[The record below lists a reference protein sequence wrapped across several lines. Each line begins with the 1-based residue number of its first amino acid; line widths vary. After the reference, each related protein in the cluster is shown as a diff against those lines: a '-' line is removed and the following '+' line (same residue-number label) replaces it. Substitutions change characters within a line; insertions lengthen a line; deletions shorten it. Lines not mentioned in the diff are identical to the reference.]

1 MSASSIMLSML
12 LQNRREQQKLEKE
25 KETLLTDPAKLD
37 KIVGG
42 RVSELSPSFKIPS
55 KAKHGSLSA
64 AAEASIPDDHPMK
77 GFSTEYATRLKA
89 ALAHPESRGHSVSEI
104 SSALAGKLLLEPAAP
119 GRLSRLEES
128 YQYKRKADSSWF
140 SSFGMDGEDESVKK
154 PIGYDEWKQAVRE
167 GEDEDY
173 NKLSWTPTK
182 EGLAKSAGIGAVIG
196 GALASPLGVTAPA
209 GAATGALS
217 GLAFETIQAPWSKI
231 VAGSEWARARM
242 NTGSAMDKVA
252 VLGAEFIPTLAAGWK
267 SDKAAMKM
275 FTVAGELRKAATV
288 VPTAEN
294 VIKAAKAGE
303 NAEKSLKRGL
313 GMNPEFWGKYE
324 GLWNKMTGK
333 GAVAA
338 PEYTGTKA
346 LVPVDKSEFADFA
359 EYHFKKEPPLPRAD
373 YPFEKEPT
381 LLQEGRSI
389 IYSEAPGVTERGL
402 VQSAAKAVVPIEEG
416 AVSRA
421 RSWMKDAYDRYLA
434 DTIQLPA
441 NMKMPVTIAGTRAMV
456 PAYEA
461 APIRAMEWLRTAR
474 EMQINPVARE
484 AIDTVITTGHNG
496 ELIAEPIISSVAE
509 RTAVVAGKRAGRIK
523 KVKAKT
529 PIEAVD
535 SSVIPEFKT
544 TGEAITFGKT
554 ATPDQIT
561 ALASRR
567 AELSEETRKLVADD
581 KLQEAMEV
589 ATRSQFA
596 RESWEAANGIF
607 PKVKAP
613 VLSVAEEEV
622 ANVLPAAEKA
632 AVDTIVKKRKV
643 ATEVGTKLQRNIAP
657 TDVDDVDG
665 ISDDVVAKL
674 HDMKAK
680 GIPFKYNP
688 KTGKVSVL
696 KNNLDKKLAEELAPK
711 WQPYSYDEALTAGK
725 TIIKDFD
732 AGTINAKEAQQKTLD
747 LIESVQTSPKLSGV
761 DRTEILD
768 GAEKAAAHFGRK
780 AALLGFFALTAGSVS
795 MFEMFQPETAEAGI
809 ISFLSGAAKIGDNV
823 ASEAAQAGVKV
834 KGIEMLRKMR
844 STGLIVDK
852 ITAPDVYHIP
862 KNGFQRGLWD
872 SAFGGPSQIIKHAT
886 EWVKNPANRS
896 AYKLMSPYQVAEAIL
911 GVGKNNLGNPA
922 VHKASYFMAEVNNI
936 KNSQQVVRNILQGA
950 GIKSENKAIEK
961 LFEPLLPGMKA
972 QIEHDFHM
980 WKVDITAS
988 ARKKLMIKAAK
999 LTERGKP
1006 IPKDYAKDIAIL
1018 DQKVSEHAAGANA
1031 LKQQMSEY
1039 HMNYGQVAQQA
1050 AEQFPE
1056 ARIFYALDD
1065 TPGFKKYPFLKNV
1078 TFSPEEQLTID
1089 RLRKQLGVYKER
1101 LTDLK
1106 VKTMDEPYV
1115 HYSLH
1120 KGFDFN
1126 RQELLGSDFTRNAYT
1141 KFYSRTKNSRPL
1153 VPDIARSMGEYVY
1166 DVEKRLQTQGFW
1178 KQGWDKVEKK
1188 FAGFPAV
1195 ADVFKHLREGTVPHE
1210 KTWGRTAMNAYSQ
1223 FEIFRNL
1230 FLNPSA
1236 GGKHLCKVFGDVV
1249 SRGLG
1254 EVAAEVPGSIKNV
1267 MWRAADMIP
1276 QARKTLSNLGI
1287 TGMNEQEKLYKSWM
1301 DSLIPVQ
1308 THHQRL
1314 LNMGIVARDSDFDT
1328 IKNVWNTAE
1337 KTWAKTQGLGAAWI
1351 NLAELVDRGLSA
1363 RVGLSVAAKKGMT
1376 IEQGYYGAL
1385 DLILKNNFLGRE
1397 FNPSWLNKPMWRAL
1411 FMFQTTP
1418 FKILERRV
1426 VNAMRASK
1434 SIKTMGK
1441 EIYALT
1447 KSPEGR
1453 AKLWTDLRDLRGAM
1467 KREEQ
1472 EWKANVFIDAL
1483 RTETDFFGSTM
1494 VSQAAKDILVT
1505 GAALT
1510 GGAYA
1515 GVNLKHHFF
1524 HVPFLSGYTNE
1535 PTLNFS
1541 PGVMGTIRGYH
1552 DWLKREEY
1560 DDEFLFT
1567 KIAKQWMGPSGP
1579 IPSVFRKMSRLSTN
1593 DIPEIYKD
1601 SKFQYLFAIP
1611 SKEK

>member
-1 MSASSIMLSML
+1 MSAESTLMSLVLSKY
-12 LQNRREQQKLEKE
+12 REQQKIEKE
-25 KETLLTDPAKLD
+25 KETLLTDPNKLD

-217 GLAFETIQAPWSKI
+217 GLAFEAIQAPWSKI

-242 NTGSAMDKVA
+242 NTGSVMDKVA
-252 VLGAEFIPTLAAGWK
+252 VLGAEFVPTLAAGWK

-275 FTVAGELRKAATV
+275 FTVAGELRKAATAL
-288 VPTAEN
+288 PTAEN

-303 NAEKSLKRGL
+303 NVEKSLKRGL

-333 GAVAA
+333 GPVAA

-346 LVPVDKSEFADFA
+346 LVPVDKSGFADFA
-359 EYHFKKEPPLPRAD
+359 GHYYKKDPGLPRAD
-373 YPFEKEPT
+373 YPFESEPT

-389 IYSEAPGVTERGL
+389 IYGEAPGVTERGL
-402 VQSAAKAVVPIEEG
+402 VQTTAKAVVPIEEG

-441 NMKMPVTIAGTRAMV
+441 DMKMPVTIAGTRAMV
-456 PAYEA
+456 PASEA
-461 APIRAMEWLRTAR
+461 APIKAMEWLRTAR

-484 AIDTVITTGHNG
+484 TIDTVITAGHNG

-523 KVKAKT
+523 KVKAKA
-529 PIEAVD
+529 PLEAVD

-544 TGEAITFGKT
+544 TGEAIAFGKK
-554 ATPDQIT
+554 ATPEQMT
-561 ALASRR
+561 ALVNKR
-567 AELSEETRKLVADD
+567 AELLEETRKLAAED
-581 KLQEAMEV
+581 KGIEAFEV
-589 ATRSQFA
+589 SAKAGFV
-596 RESWEAANGIF
+596 REALDTANGIL
-607 PKVKAP
+607 PKVKVP
-613 VLSVAEEEV
+613 VLSAAEEEV

-632 AVDTIVKKRKV
+632 AVDIIVKKRKV

-657 TDVDDVDG
+657 TDIDDVDG
-665 ISDDVVAKL
+665 ISDDVAAKL

-696 KNNLDKKLAEELAPK
+696 KNSLDKKLAEELAPK
-711 WQPYSYDEALTAGK
+711 WQPYSYDEALAAGK
-725 TIIKDFD
+725 AIIKDFD
-732 AGTINAKEAQQKTLD
+732 AGTINAKEAHQKAQD
-747 LIESVQTSPKLSGV
+747 IIESALTSPKLDSNQ
-761 DRTEILD
+761 RRLILED
-768 GAEKAAAHFGRK
+768 AEKTSSHYGKK
-780 AALLGFFALTAGSVS
+780 AALLGFFALTAGSAS
-795 MFEMFQPETAEAGI
+795 MFEMFQPETANAGI
-809 ISFLSGAAKIGDNV
+809 ISFLSGAAKLGDNV
-823 ASEAAQAGVKV
+823 VSEAAQAGVKA
-834 KGIEMLRKMR
+834 KGIEFLRKAR
-844 STGLIVDK
+844 STSLIVDAIK
-852 ITAPDVYHIP
+852 DNTTYHIP
-862 KNGFQRGLWD
+862 KTGFQRGLWD
-872 SAFGGPSQIIKHAT
+872 SEFGGPTQILKHAT
-886 EWVKNPANRS
+886 EWVKSKENRTI
-896 AYKLMSPYQVAEAIL
+896 YKYMTPYQVEQAIL
-911 GVGKNNLGNPA
+911 NIGKNNLGSVS
-922 VHKASYFMAEVNNI
+922 VHKASYFMSEVNNI
-936 KNSQQVVRNILQGA
+936 KNSQQVVRNILQVA

-988 ARKKLMIKAAK
+988 ARKKLMTKAAK

-1018 DQKVSEHAAGANA
+1018 DQKISEHAAGANA
-1031 LKQQMSEY
+1031 LKQQLSEY
-1039 HMNYGQVAQQA
+1039 HMNFTPLAQQA

-1056 ARIFYALDD
+1056 ARIFFALDD
-1065 TPGFKKYPFLKNV
+1065 TPGFKKYSFLKNI
-1078 TFSPEEQLTID
+1078 TFSPEEQLTVD

-1101 LTDLK
+1101 LADIK
-1106 VKTMDEPYV
+1106 VKTMNEPYV

-1120 KGFDFN
+1120 RGFDFK

-1166 DVEKRLQTQGFW
+1166 DVEKRIQTKTFW
-1178 KQGWDKVEKK
+1178 DQGWTKVEKK

-1210 KTWGRTAMNAYSQ
+1210 KTWSRTAMNAYSQ

-1236 GGKHLCKVFGDVV
+1236 GGKHLCKAFGDVV
-1249 SRGLG
+1249 SRGPI
-1254 EVAAEVPGSIKNV
+1254 EVSAELPGAIKNLA
-1267 MWRAADMIP
+1267 WRIADMFP
-1276 QARKTLSNLGI
+1276 QARQTLTKLGMPDL
-1287 TGMNEQEKLYKSWM
+1287 GEQNKLIKSWY

-1308 THHQRL
+1308 SHHQRL
-1314 LNMGIVARDSDFDT
+1314 IDMGIVARDSDFDT
-1328 IKNVWNTAE
+1328 IKNVWNAAE
-1337 KTWAKTQGLGAAWI
+1337 KTWGKTQSLGAAWI
-1351 NLAELVDRGLSA
+1351 NMAELVDRGLSA
-1363 RVGLSVAAKKGMT
+1363 GVGLAVAAKKGMT
-1376 IEQGYYGAL
+1376 IEQGYYGAI

-1426 VNAMRASK
+1426 VNAMRAGR
-1434 SIKTMGK
+1434 SIRTMGK

-1447 KSPEGR
+1447 KNPEGR

-1483 RTETDFFGSTM
+1483 RTETDVFGGTM
-1494 VSQAAKDILVT
+1494 VAQAAKDILVT

-1524 HVPFLSGYTNE
+1524 HVPFFLGYTNE

-1541 PGVMGTIRGYH
+1541 PGVMGTLRGYN